1 MYVEN
6 RKNQEFREFF
16 EEFKEKNK
24 DKWASIVNAMDV
36 DPEILR
42 QETFEELENKYKML
56 KQFSER
62 KKLEAGIKKF
72 DTIADSMNSYKNVD
86 YEKETLK
93 TSQSEKFLREQKI
106 KKKTSE
112 KNNLK
117 LIERLAPDGEEGE
130 IYDTRKFH
138 LIYMASSMIC
148 KITRLNRIYNR
159 KVLIFCGNKEGMISY
174 GVGKGA
180 LYQDAYE
187 NAFTELKKNLILVE
201 WDPAHTFPQDI
212 YSRYHDFRFHCK
224 SSKIPYWNAGP
235 INMLML
241 RYCGF
246 YHQNFWTFSRKKLP
260 YSQVFSLFKLA
271 TNNTTMKKIAEER
284 AKKLHHIF
292 SARGLRSINLGKKE
306 LRGTRIIQKV

>member
-24 DKWASIVNAMDV
+24 DKWASIVNGIDV

-62 KKLEAGIKKF
+62 KKLEEGIKKF
-72 DTIADSMNSYKNVD
+72 DIIAENMNSYKSID
-86 YEKETLK
+86 HHKLTRK
-93 TSQSEKFLREQKI
+93 SSQSEKFIREKV
-106 KKKTSE
+106 KPKRGSE
-112 KNNLK
+112 KNTEK
-117 LIERLAPDGEEGE
+117 LLDRLAPDGEEGE
-130 IYDTRKFH
+130 IYDTTKFH

-174 GVGKGA
+174 GVGKGP

-187 NAFTELKKNLILVE
+187 NAFTEMKKNLILVE
-201 WDPAHTFPQDI
+201 WDPSHTFPKDI

-224 SSKIPYWNAGP
+224 SSLTPYWNAGP

-246 YHQNFWTFSRKKLP
+246 YHQNLWTYSRKKLP

-271 TNNTTMKKIAEER
+271 ANNTTIKKISEEK
-284 AKKLHHIF
+284 AKKAHHLY
-292 SARGLRSINLGKKE
+292 SSRGLRSVHLGMKE
-306 LRGTRIIQKV
+306 LRGTRILHKV